1 MGAKTEIA
9 TARRSGHTLKEFTGL
24 ANIGIGPRERQPRAV
39 KKEKAVFD
47 SNLDAVFHCVT

>member
-24 ANIGIGPRERQPRAV
+24 ANIGIGPRGEATKSSEEREGSFRF
-39 KKEKAVFD
+39 K
-47 SNLDAVFHCVT
+47 S

>member
-9 TARRSGHTLKEFTGL
+9 AARRSGHILKGFTGL

-39 KKEKAVFD
+39 KKEMAVFD